1 MSLLLIYLLVSP
13 KVDYSLSLVPPASEL
28 AHVVVGLAVEL
39 GCSRVLVITSSH
51 DKHTN
56 QDILT
61 NIERMAFQRALFF
74 GVSTADH
81 EDSIKE
87 IFKMQGPY
95 DATMIVLYSES
106 KDTVPLL
113 QATRLLGWK
122 QFIWLVLEPTN
133 EVVSTNEQHLLPSSV
148 LGVRL
153 HHVKEDWLNDAL
165 TLVNHT
171 LQEMN
176 KIGAN
181 NFDADCSKGLG
192 QRRNKSKF
200 LG

>member
-1 MSLLLIYLLVSP
+1 M
-13 KVDYSLSLVPPASEL
+13 DYSLSLVPPASEL

-39 GCSRVLVITSSH
+39 GCSHVLVITSSH

-74 GVSTADH
+74 GVHAADR
-81 EDSIKE
+81 EDSIQE

-95 DATMIVLYSES
+95 DATMIVLYSEL
-106 KDTVPLL
+106 KDAVPFL

-153 HHVKEDWLNDAL
+153 HHVKEDWLVDAL

-176 KIGAN
+176 KIMGN
-181 NFDADCSKGLG
+181 CSTGLG
-192 QRRNKSKF
+192 QRNNKNKF

>member
-13 KVDYSLSLVPPASEL
+13 KVDYSLSLVPPASKL
-28 AHVVVGLAVEL
+28 AHIVVGLAVEL
-39 GCSRVLVITSSH
+39 GCSRVPVITSSH

-61 NIERMAFQRALFF
+61 YIERMAFQRALFF
-74 GVSTADH
+74 GVSAADH
-81 EDSIKE
+81 EDSIQE

-95 DATMIVLYSES
+95 DVTMIVLYSEL
-106 KDTVPLL
+106 KDTVTPLL

-122 QFIWLVLEPTN
+122 QFIWLVLEPIN

-153 HHVKEDWLNDAL
+153 HHVKED
-165 TLVNHT
+165 
-171 LQEMN
+171 
-176 KIGAN
+176 
-181 NFDADCSKGLG
+181 
-192 QRRNKSKF
+192 
-200 LG
+200 